1 MTKGPSP
8 LLGYNTNVRHKG
20 RVFHIQ
26 TEDSGVAH
34 PHVITHLFADGGRIL
49 KSNKTSYAELV
60 GAPDMAAHVKKIM
73 QDQHKAMFIALR
85 DGQFDHLFDAAAGD
99 SKEVSAPAVSGDL
112 LSSAQVA
119 SAEPARRPSVSGAS
133 PSPPSP
139 PSVKAPSPSSPA
151 LVEAPAVTEAK
162 RSSSVSIP
170 AIRPPM
176 PPGVNPS
183 EAAMR
188 PPSTAPSSPSI
199 APTRPSSAPSSGP
212 PLGRPAS
219 QKPPP
224 RPTGASG
231 HYQAIRAPYQAI
243 RAPEILSSFKP
254 KEESTSAPA
263 SIFGDGLMSEKSLD
277 EVILAYLAED
287 LDDNKR

>member
-26 TEDSGVAH
+26 TEDSGISH

-49 KSNKTSYAELV
+49 KSNKTSYADLV
-60 GAPDMAAHVKKIM
+60 SAPDMAVQVKKIM

-85 DGQFDHLFDAAAGD
+85 DGQFDHLFDAGPADGKDA
-99 SKEVSAPAVSGDL
+99 SAPAVSGDL

-119 SAEPARRPSVSGAS
+119 GSEASRKPSNPSIAAPKPPAA
-133 PSPPSP
+133 PPSAAAAAP
-139 PSVKAPSPSSPA
+139 PLA
-151 LVEAPAVTEAK
+151 EGAK
-162 RSSSVSIP
+162 RSSSVAIP
-170 AIRPPM
+170 ALKPPM
-176 PPGVNPS
+176 PPGVTAVDPPARPP
-183 EAAMR
+183 AAPPAAPP
-188 PPSTAPSSPSI
+188 PPSTA
-199 APTRPSSAPSSGP
+199 RPSTAPPTGSSARPPSQRP
-212 PLGRPAS
+212 PARPA
-219 QKPPP
+219 
-224 RPTGASG
+224 GASG
-231 HYQAIRAPYQAI
+231 HYQAV
-243 RAPEILSSFKP
+243 RAPEILGSFKP
-254 KEESTSAPA
+254 RDEGPSSPA